1 MYTNHKAK
9 DLIHDAVKEA
19 LKNDGWTVTHEQY
32 SIRYKTLK
40 LTVDLAAE
48 RTIAAERADQKIAV
62 EVKSFLS
69 PSPVQD
75 LKLAFG
81 QYVIYLGVLEVTEPE
96 RKLYLAVNHTVYQE
110 FLSQEAVELIR
121 QRFQVAIVVI
131 DVVRQEVV
139 QWID

>member
-1 MYTNHKAK
+1 MAK

-48 RTIAAERADQKIAV
+48 RTIAAERAGRKIAV

-81 QYVIYLGVLEVTEPE
+81 QYVVYLGVLEVTEPE
-96 RKLYLAVNHTVYQE
+96 RKLYLAVNHTVYHE

-121 QRFQVAIVVI
+121 QRFQVAIIVI
-131 DVVRQEVV
+131 DVVRKEVV

>member
-1 MYTNHKAK
+1 MAK
-9 DLIHDAVKEA
+9 DLIHDMVREA
-19 LKNDGWTVTHEQY
+19 LKNDGWTITHEQY

-40 LTVDLAAE
+40 LSVDLAAE
-48 RTIAAERADQKIAV
+48 QTLAAERAGRKIAV

-96 RKLYLAVNHTVYQE
+96 RKLYLAVAHTVYEE
-110 FLSQEAVELIR
+110 FLSQEAIELIR
-121 QRFQVAIVVI
+121 HRFQVAIVVI
-131 DVVRQEVV
+131 DITRQEVV
-139 QWID
+139 RWIE

>member
-1 MYTNHKAK
+1 MAK

-19 LKNDGWTVTHEQY
+19 LKSDGWTVTHEQY

-40 LTVDLAAE
+40 LTVDLEAE
-48 RTIAAERADQKIAV
+48 RTIAAERAGRKIAV

-81 QYVIYLGVLEVTEPE
+81 QYVVYLGILEVIEPE

-139 QWID
+139 EWID

>member
-1 MYTNHKAK
+1 MAK

>member
-1 MYTNHKAK
+1 MAK
-9 DLIHDAVKEA
+9 DLIHDAVKKA

-32 SIRYKTLK
+32 SVRYKTLK

-48 RTIAAERADQKIAV
+48 RTIAAERAGRKIAV

-81 QYVIYLGVLEVTEPE
+81 QYVVYLGILEVIEPE
-96 RKLYLAVNHTVYQE
+96 RKLYLAVNHTVY
-110 FLSQEAVELIR
+110 
-121 QRFQVAIVVI
+121 
-131 DVVRQEVV
+131 
-139 QWID
+139 

>member
-1 MYTNHKAK
+1 MAK

-48 RTIAAERADQKIAV
+48 RTIAAERAGRKIAV

-81 QYVIYLGVLEVTEPE
+81 QYVVYLGILEVIEPE

-139 QWID
+139 EWID

>member
-1 MYTNHKAK
+1 MAK

-48 RTIAAERADQKIAV
+48 RTIAAERAGRKIAV

-139 QWID
+139 EWID

>member
-1 MYTNHKAK
+1 MAK

-48 RTIAAERADQKIAV
+48 RTIAAERAGRKIAV

-81 QYVIYLGVLEVTEPE
+81 QYVIYLGVLEVTEPA

-131 DVVRQEVV
+131 DVARQEVV

>member
-1 MYTNHKAK
+1 MAK

-19 LKNDGWTVTHEQY
+19 LKNDGWTITHEQY

-40 LTVDLAAE
+40 LAVDLAAE
-48 RTIAAERADQKIAV
+48 RTLAAERAGRKIAV

-81 QYVIYLGVLEVTEPE
+81 QYVIYLSVLEVTEPD
-96 RKLYLAVNHTVYQE
+96 RKLYLAVNHVVYQE
-110 FLSQEAVELIR
+110 FLSQEAIELIR
-121 QRFQVAIVVI
+121 RRFQVAVVVI
-131 DVVRQEVV
+131 DITRQEVI
-139 QWID
+139 QWIE